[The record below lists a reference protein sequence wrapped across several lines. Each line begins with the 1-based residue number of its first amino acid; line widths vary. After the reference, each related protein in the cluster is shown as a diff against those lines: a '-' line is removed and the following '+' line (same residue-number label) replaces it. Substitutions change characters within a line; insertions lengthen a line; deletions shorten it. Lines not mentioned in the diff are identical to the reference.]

1 MGHRPTSSRKG
12 DALPPELL
20 ELFSP
25 LHKAAFGM
33 AIGTTA
39 ALGVAA
45 VTILHVIVQP
55 TSSEAPN
62 LVLLR
67 QFFYGYSVS
76 WQGALVGAFWAGV
89 AGFVMGWFAA
99 FVRNLAIAVW
109 LFVVRARAALSQAS
123 DFLSHI

>member
-1 MGHRPTSSRKG
+1 MGHRPLPSRPEA
-12 DALPPELL
+12 ALPPDLL
-20 ELFSP
+20 ELFAP
-25 LHKAAFGM
+25 LHKAAFGI

-39 ALGVAA
+39 ALAVAA
-45 VTILHVIVQP
+45 VTLLHVIVQP
-55 TSSEAPN
+55 TSSQAPN
-62 LVLLR
+62 LILLR

-76 WQGALVGAFWAGV
+76 WQGVFVGAFWAGV

-99 FVRNLAIAVW
+99 FVRNLVIAVW